1 MNYYEAIMT
10 DAEKQ
15 SEIGVLTEQLSQCI
29 ANLNRERKNVH
40 ILAPSLRVIADCFD
54 QDLPEVKVDQVHE
67 HGFTFQDARDQS
79 ERHKFPPSHQRYR
92 TTQGENSILIEIPNG
107 TALFE
112 IIGRIQDLSQEAAS
126 LNARLLDLGVDVNK
140 ISESLRG

>member
-15 SEIGVLTEQLSQCI
+15 SEIGALTEQLSQCI
-29 ANLNRERKNVH
+29 ANLNRERGNAH
-40 ILAPSLRVIADCFD
+40 ILAPSLRMIADCFD
-54 QDLPEVKVDQVHE
+54 QDLPKVKVDQMHE

-79 ERHKFPPSHQRYR
+79 ERHKFPTSHQRYR
-92 TTQGENSILIEIPNG
+92 TTEGDSILIEIPNG

-112 IIGRIQDLSQEAAS
+112 IIGRIQDLSQEAVS
-126 LNARLLDLGVDVNK
+126 LNARLRDLGVDVNR